1 MRFYNREQELAS
13 LRQIDNQ
20 TGTNAAMTVVVGR
33 RRTGKTTLIGK
44 AFENKE
50 YLYFFV
56 GNSTEQILCEEWQKR
71 TEEIL
76 QIQIHGQITRV
87 KDLLDIIFR
96 TAQER
101 QVTLVIDEFQ
111 RLELINESIIS
122 DIQDVWDRYHTTAK
136 IHFIACGSIW
146 SMMKKIFE
154 NEHEPLFRRYT
165 HKMVIR
171 PFKPSVLKT
180 ILADYNPQYT
190 NEDLLALYT
199 ITGGVAKYVA
209 LFMDMGASTKN
220 LMFDAVCSPTSL
232 FFSEGTELLIG
243 EFGRRYS
250 VYFSIMQLIA
260 GGMTAQSE
268 IDGILQKKTGRY
280 METLA
285 DDYSLISK
293 NRPMFSKP
301 NAQGIKWSIDDNFL
315 RFWFRF
321 IESNRSMIELDKYAL
336 LREYLDKHYDQFSG
350 FALEKYFREL
360 AGEQP
365 RTTQVGNWW
374 DNKGENEI
382 DLIALEE
389 LDKRAVIAEV
399 KRNPR
404 KYSETVLR
412 EKAKHILP
420 YLKGYDI
427 EYRGYSIED
436 M

>member
-1 MRFYNREQELAS
+1 MRFYNRENELAS
-13 LRQIDNQ
+13 LRQIDRATEKNS
-20 TGTNAAMTVVVGR
+20 AITVIVGR

-44 AFENKE
+44 AFEDKA

-56 GNSTEQILCEEWQKR
+56 GNSTEQILCEEWQR
-71 TEEIL
+71 QTEETL
-76 QIQIHGQITRV
+76 GVQIHGQVARV
-87 KDLLDIIFR
+87 KDLLEIIFR

-122 DIQDVWDRYHTTAK
+122 DIQDVWDRYHTTARV
-136 IHFIACGSIW
+136 HFIACGSIW

-165 HKMVIR
+165 HKMVVR
-171 PFKPSVLKT
+171 PFKPGVLKT
-180 ILADYNPQYT
+180 ILADYNPNYT

-199 ITGGVAKYVA
+199 ITGGVAKYVS
-209 LFMDMGASTKN
+209 LFMDMGAVTKEK
-220 LMFDAVCSPTSL
+220 MFDAVCSPTSL

-268 IDGILQKKTGRY
+268 IDGVLQKKTGRY
-280 METLA
+280 METLSN
-285 DDYSLISK
+285 DYSLISK

-301 NAQGIKWSIDDNFL
+301 NVQGIKWYIDDNFL

-321 IESNRSMIELDKYAL
+321 IENNRTMIELEKYDL
-336 LREYLDKHYDQFSG
+336 LREYLDKHYNQFSG

-360 AGEQP
+360 MGEQP

-374 DNKGENEI
+374 DGKGENEI
-382 DLIALEE
+382 DLIAMEE
-389 LDKRAVIAEV
+389 LDKRAIIAEV
-399 KRNPR
+399 KRNSR
-404 KYSETVLR
+404 KYSESVLR

-420 YLKGYDI
+420 HLKGYEI
-427 EYRGYSIED
+427 EYRGFSIDD

>member
-1 MRFYNREQELAS
+1 MKFYNREQELES
-13 LRQIDNQ
+13 LRQIDRQSNQ
-20 TGTNAAMTVVVGR
+20 NAAMTVIVGR
-33 RRTGKTTLIGK
+33 RRTGKTTLISK
-44 AFENKE
+44 AFEDKE

-56 GNSTEQILCEEWQKR
+56 GNSTEQILCEEWQHK
-71 TEEIL
+71 TEEVL
-76 QIQIHGQITRV
+76 GVQIHGQVTRI
-87 KDLLDIIFR
+87 KDLLEIIFR
-96 TAQER
+96 EAQAR

-111 RLELINESIIS
+111 RLEIINAAIIS
-122 DIQDVWDRYHTTAK
+122 DIQDIWDRYHTTARM
-136 IHFIACGSIW
+136 HLIACGSIW

-171 PFKPSVLKT
+171 PFRPSVLKA
-180 ILADYNPQYT
+180 ILADHNPGYT
-190 NEDLLALYT
+190 NEDLLALYA
-199 ITGGVAKYVA
+199 ITGGVAKYVS
-209 LFMDMGASTKN
+209 LFMDIGAVTKDR
-220 LMFDAVCSPTSL
+220 MFDAVCSPTSL

-243 EFGRRYS
+243 EFGKRYS

-260 GGMTAQSE
+260 GGMTSQSE

-280 METLA
+280 METLESE
-285 DDYSLISK
+285 YSLISK

-301 NAQGIKWSIDDNFL
+301 NVQGIKWSIEDNFL

-321 IESNRSMIELDKYAL
+321 IESNRSMIELGKYSL
-336 LREYLDKHYDQFSG
+336 LREFLDRNYIQFSG
-350 FALEKYFREL
+350 FALEKYYREA

-365 RTTQVGNWW
+365 RTTEVGHWW

-389 LDKRAVIAEV
+389 LDKKAVIAEV

-404 KYSETVLR
+404 KYSEASLR
-412 EKAKHILP
+412 EKARHILP
-420 YLKGYDI
+420 YLKGYEV
-427 EYRGYSIED
+427 EYKGLSLED

>member
-1 MRFYNREQELAS
+1 MKFYNREQELES
-13 LRQIDNQ
+13 LRQIDKRSEE
-20 TGTNAAMTVVVGR
+20 NAAMTVIVGR

-44 AFENKE
+44 AFENKD

-56 GNSTEQILCEEWQKR
+56 GNSTEQILCEEWQKE

-76 QIQIHGQITRV
+76 GIQIHGQITRV
-87 KDLLDIIFR
+87 KDLLEIIFR
-96 TAQER
+96 TSQAR
-101 QVTLVIDEFQ
+101 QITLVIDEFQ
-111 RLELINESIIS
+111 RMETINESIIS
-122 DIQDVWDRYHTTAK
+122 DIQDIWDRYHTTAHV
-136 IHFIACGSIW
+136 HFIACGSIW

-165 HKMVIR
+165 HKMVVR
-171 PFKPSVLKT
+171 PFRPSVLKT
-180 ILADYNPQYT
+180 ILADHNPDYA

-199 ITGGVAKYVA
+199 ITGGVAKYVS
-209 LFMDMGASTKN
+209 LFMDMGAVTKDK
-220 LMFDAVCSPTSL
+220 MFDAVCNPTSL

-268 IDGILQKKTGRY
+268 IDGVLQKKTGRY
-280 METLA
+280 METLCN
-285 DDYSLISK
+285 DYSLITK

-301 NAQGIKWSIDDNFL
+301 NVQGIKWSIEDNFL

-321 IESNRSMIELDKYAL
+321 IEGNRSMIELEKYDL
-336 LREYLDKHYDQFSG
+336 LREFLDRNYNQFSG

-374 DNKGENEI
+374 DGKGENEI

-404 KYSETVLR
+404 KYSEAVLR
-412 EKAKHILP
+412 EKAIRILP
-420 YLKGYDI
+420 YLKGYEV
-427 EYRGYSIED
+427 EYRGYSIEN

>member
-1 MRFYNREQELAS
+1 MKFYNREQELES
-13 LRQIDNQ
+13 LRQIDKRSEE
-20 TGTNAAMTVVVGR
+20 NAAMTVIVGR

-44 AFENKE
+44 AFENKN

-56 GNSTEQILCEEWQKR
+56 GNSTEQILCEEWQKKA
-71 TEEIL
+71 EEIL
-76 QIQIHGQITRV
+76 DIQIHGQITRV
-87 KDLLDIIFR
+87 KDLLEIIFR
-96 TAQER
+96 TSQTR

-111 RLELINESIIS
+111 RLETINESIIS
-122 DIQDVWDRYHTTAK
+122 DIQDIWDHYHTTAH

-171 PFKPSVLKT
+171 PFRPSILKT
-180 ILADYNPQYT
+180 ILADHNPDYT

-199 ITGGVAKYVA
+199 ITGGVAKYVS
-209 LFMDMGASTKN
+209 LFMDMGAVTKDK
-220 LMFDAVCSPTSL
+220 MFDAVCNPTSL

-268 IDGILQKKTGRY
+268 IDGVLQKKTGRY
-280 METLA
+280 METLCN
-285 DDYSLISK
+285 DYSLITK

-301 NAQGIKWSIDDNFL
+301 NVQGIKWSIEDNFL

-321 IESNRSMIELDKYAL
+321 IESNRSMIELEKYDL
-336 LREYLDKHYDQFSG
+336 LREFLDRNYNQFSG

-374 DNKGENEI
+374 DGKGENEI

-404 KYSETVLR
+404 KYSEVILR
-412 EKAKHILP
+412 EKAKYILSH
-420 YLKGYDI
+420 LTGYEI
-427 EYRGYSIED
+427 EYRGVSIED

>member
-1 MRFYNREQELAS
+1 MRFYNREQELES
-13 LRQIDNQ
+13 LRKIDGM
-20 TGTNAAMTVVVGR
+20 TAENAAMTVVVGR

-44 AFENKE
+44 AFEHKK

-56 GNSTEQILCEEWQKR
+56 GNSTEQILCEDWQKK
-71 TEEIL
+71 TEEVLGIE
-76 QIQIHGQITRV
+76 IHGQITRV
-87 KDLLDIIFR
+87 RDLLEIVFR
-96 TAQER
+96 TAYNR

-122 DIQDVWDRYHTTAK
+122 DIQDIWDRHHTSSR

-165 HKMVIR
+165 HKMVVR
-171 PFKPSVLKT
+171 PFKPSVLKA
-180 ILADYNPQYT
+180 ILADYYPAYT

-199 ITGGVAKYVA
+199 ITGGVAKYVS
-209 LFMDMGASTKN
+209 LFMDMGAFTKDRM
-220 LMFDAVCSPTSL
+220 LDMVCSPTSL

-243 EFGRRYS
+243 EFGRRYG

-285 DDYSLISK
+285 DEYSLISK

-301 NAQGIKWSIDDNFL
+301 NAQGIKWFIDDNFL

-321 IESNRSMIELDKYAL
+321 IESNRSMIELGKYGL
-336 LREYLDKHYDQFSG
+336 LREYMEMHYSQFSG
-350 FALEKYFREL
+350 LALERYFREL
-360 AGEQP
+360 AGEYP
-365 RTTQVGNWW
+365 RTTQVGSWW
-374 DNKGENEI
+374 DSKGENEI
-382 DLIALEE
+382 DLIAVEE
-389 LDKRAVIAEV
+389 LDRRAVIAEV

-404 KYSETVLR
+404 KYSEAALV
-412 EKAKHILP
+412 EKARHVLP
-420 YLKGYDI
+420 YLKGYEV
-427 EYRGYSIED
+427 EYRGYSILD

>member
-1 MRFYNREQELAS
+1 MKFYNREQELAS

-20 TGTNAAMTVVVGR
+20 TETNSAMTVIVGR

-71 TEEIL
+71 TEETL
-76 QIQIHGQITRV
+76 QIQIHGQISRV
-87 KDLLDIIFR
+87 KDLLEIIFR
-96 TAQER
+96 KAQER

-111 RLELINESIIS
+111 RFDLINESIIS

-180 ILADYNPQYT
+180 ILNDYNPQYT
-190 NEDLLALYT
+190 NEDLLALYA

-209 LFMDMGASTKN
+209 LFMDMGSWTKN

-321 IESNRSMIELDKYAL
+321 IESNRSMIELDKYDL
-336 LREYLDKHYDQFSG
+336 LREYLDKHYDLFSG
-350 FALEKYFREL
+350 FALERYFREL

-389 LDKRAVIAEV
+389 LDKRALIAEV

-404 KYSETVLR
+404 KYSETVLH
-412 EKAKHILP
+412 EKAKHVLP

>member
-1 MRFYNREQELAS
+1 MKFYNREQELKS
-13 LRQIDNQ
+13 LRTIDGL
-20 TGTNAAMTVVVGR
+20 TTESAAMTVIVGR

-44 AFENKE
+44 AFENKK

-56 GNSTEQILCEEWQKR
+56 GNSTEQILCEDWQRK
-71 TEEIL
+71 TEEMLGIE
-76 QIQIHGQITRV
+76 IHGQITRV
-87 KDLLDIIFR
+87 KNLLEIVFR
-96 TAQER
+96 EAYTR

-122 DIQDVWDRYHTTAK
+122 DIQDIWDRHHTSSK

-165 HKMVIR
+165 HKLVVR
-171 PFKPSVLKT
+171 PFKPSVLKA
-180 ILADYNPQYT
+180 ILADYHPDYT

-199 ITGGVAKYVA
+199 ITGGVAKYVS
-209 LFMDMGASTKN
+209 LFMDMGAFTKDRM
-220 LMFDAVCSPTSL
+220 LDMVCSPTSL

-243 EFGRRYS
+243 EFGRRYG

-285 DDYSLISK
+285 DEYSLISK

-301 NAQGIKWSIDDNFL
+301 NAQGIKWFIDDNFL

-321 IESNRSMIELDKYAL
+321 IENNRSMIELGKYDL
-336 LREYLDKHYDQFSG
+336 LREYLDMHYSQFSG
-350 FALEKYFREL
+350 PALEKYFREL
-360 AGEQP
+360 AGEYP
-365 RTTQVGNWW
+365 RTTQVGSWW
-374 DNKGENEI
+374 DSKGENEI
-382 DLIALEE
+382 DLIAIEE

-404 KYSETVLR
+404 KYSETVLMD
-412 EKAKHILP
+412 KARHVLP
-420 YLKGYDI
+420 YLKGYEV
-427 EYRGYSIED
+427 EYRGYSILD

>member
-1 MRFYNREQELAS
+1 MQFYNREQELES
-13 LRQIDNQ
+13 LRQIDRQSNQ
-20 TGTNAAMTVVVGR
+20 NAAMTVIVGR
-33 RRTGKTTLIGK
+33 RRTGKTTLISK
-44 AFENKE
+44 AFEDKE

-56 GNSTEQILCEEWQKR
+56 GNSTEQILCEEWQRK
-71 TEEIL
+71 TEETL
-76 QIQIHGQITRV
+76 GIQIHGKITRI
-87 KDLLDIIFR
+87 KDLLEVIFR
-96 TAQER
+96 EAQTR

-111 RLELINESIIS
+111 RLETINAGIIS
-122 DIQDVWDRYHTTAK
+122 DIQDVWDRYHSTAK

-171 PFKPSVLKT
+171 PFRPSVLKA
-180 ILADYNPQYT
+180 ILADHNPGYT
-190 NEDLLALYT
+190 NEDLLALYA
-199 ITGGVAKYVA
+199 ITGGVAKYVS
-209 LFMDMGASTKN
+209 LFMDIGAVTKDR
-220 LMFDAVCSPTSL
+220 MFDAVCSPTSL

-243 EFGRRYS
+243 EFGKRYS

-260 GGMTAQSE
+260 GGMTSQSE
-268 IDGILQKKTGRY
+268 IDGILKKKTGRY
-280 METLA
+280 METLEN
-285 DDYSLISK
+285 DYSLISK

-301 NAQGIKWSIDDNFL
+301 NVQGIKWLIDDNFL

-321 IESNRSMIELDKYAL
+321 IENNRSMIELGKYDL

-350 FALEKYFREL
+350 FALEKYFREV

-365 RTTQVGNWW
+365 RTTEVGHWW
-374 DNKGENEI
+374 DSKGENEI

-389 LDKRAVIAEV
+389 LDKKAVIAEV

-404 KYSETVLR
+404 KYSESVLC
-412 EKAKHILP
+412 EKARHILP
-420 YLKGYDI
+420 YLKGYEV
-427 EYRGYSIED
+427 EYKGLSLED

>member
-1 MRFYNREQELAS
+1 MKFYNREQELES
-13 LRQIDNQ
+13 LRRIDGL
-20 TGTNAAMTVVVGR
+20 TAESAAMTVIVGR

-44 AFENKE
+44 AFENKK

-56 GNSTEQILCEEWQKR
+56 GNSTEQILCEDWQRK
-71 TEEIL
+71 TEEGLGIE
-76 QIQIHGQITRV
+76 IHGQITRV
-87 KDLLDIIFR
+87 KNLLEIVFR
-96 TAQER
+96 EAYTR

-122 DIQDVWDRYHTTAK
+122 DIQDIWDRHHTSSK

-165 HKMVIR
+165 HKLVVR
-171 PFKPSVLKT
+171 PFKPSVLKA
-180 ILADYNPQYT
+180 ILADYHPDYT

-199 ITGGVAKYVA
+199 ITGGVAKYVS
-209 LFMDMGASTKN
+209 LFMDMGAFTKDRM
-220 LMFDAVCSPTSL
+220 LDMVCSPTSL
-232 FFSEGTELLIG
+232 FFSEGTELLRG
-243 EFGRRYS
+243 EFGRRYG

-280 METLA
+280 METLS
-285 DDYSLISK
+285 DEYSLISK

-301 NAQGIKWSIDDNFL
+301 NAQGIKWFIDDNFL

-321 IESNRSMIELDKYAL
+321 IENNRSMIELGKYEL
-336 LREYLDKHYDQFSG
+336 LREYLDMHYSQFSG

-360 AGEQP
+360 VGEYP
-365 RTTQVGNWW
+365 RTTQVGSWW
-374 DNKGENEI
+374 DSKGENEI
-382 DLIALEE
+382 DLIAIEE

-404 KYSETVLR
+404 KYSETALMD
-412 EKAKHILP
+412 KARHVLP
-420 YLKGYDI
+420 YLKGYEV
-427 EYRGYSIED
+427 EYRGYSIHD

>member
-1 MRFYNREQELAS
+1 MKFYNREQELES
-13 LRQIDNQ
+13 LRQIDRQSNQ
-20 TGTNAAMTVVVGR
+20 NAAMTVIVGR
-33 RRTGKTTLIGK
+33 RRTGKTTLISK
-44 AFENKE
+44 AFEEKQ

-56 GNSTEQILCEEWQKR
+56 GNSTEQILCEEWQRKA
-71 TEEIL
+71 EEVL
-76 QIQIHGQITRV
+76 GVQIHGQVTRI
-87 KDLLDIIFR
+87 KDLLEIIFR
-96 TAQER
+96 EAQAR

-111 RLELINESIIS
+111 RLEIINAAIIS
-122 DIQDVWDRYHTTAK
+122 DIQDIWDRYHTTARM
-136 IHFIACGSIW
+136 HLIACGSIW

-171 PFKPSVLKT
+171 PFRPSVLKA
-180 ILADYNPQYT
+180 ILADHNPGYT
-190 NEDLLALYT
+190 NEDLLALYA
-199 ITGGVAKYVA
+199 ITGGVAKYVS
-209 LFMDMGASTKN
+209 LFMDIGAVTKDR
-220 LMFDAVCSPTSL
+220 MFDAVCSPTSL

-243 EFGRRYS
+243 EFGKRYS

-260 GGMTAQSE
+260 GGMTSQSE

-280 METLA
+280 METLESE
-285 DDYSLISK
+285 YSLISK

-301 NAQGIKWSIDDNFL
+301 NVQGIKWSIEDNFL

-321 IESNRSMIELDKYAL
+321 IESNRSMIELGKYSL
-336 LREYLDKHYDQFSG
+336 LREFLDRNYIQFSG
-350 FALEKYFREL
+350 FALEKYYREA

-365 RTTQVGNWW
+365 RTTEVGHWW

-389 LDKRAVIAEV
+389 LDKKAVIAEV

-404 KYSETVLR
+404 KYSESALC
-412 EKAKHILP
+412 EKARHILP
-420 YLKGYDI
+420 YLKGYEV
-427 EYRGYSIED
+427 EYKGLSLED

>member
-1 MRFYNREQELAS
+1 MKFYNREQELES
-13 LRQIDNQ
+13 LRQIDRQSNQ
-20 TGTNAAMTVVVGR
+20 NAAMTVIVGR
-33 RRTGKTTLIGK
+33 RRTGKTTLISK
-44 AFENKE
+44 AFEDKE

-56 GNSTEQILCEEWQKR
+56 GNSTEQILCEEWQRK

-76 QIQIHGQITRV
+76 GIQIHGKITRI
-87 KDLLDIIFR
+87 KDLLEVIFR
-96 TAQER
+96 EAQTR

-111 RLELINESIIS
+111 RLETINAGIIS
-122 DIQDVWDRYHTTAK
+122 DIQDVWDRYHSTAK

-171 PFKPSVLKT
+171 PFRPSVLKA
-180 ILADYNPQYT
+180 ILADHNPGYT
-190 NEDLLALYT
+190 NEDLLALYA
-199 ITGGVAKYVA
+199 ITGGVAKYVS
-209 LFMDMGASTKN
+209 LFMDIGAVTKDR
-220 LMFDAVCSPTSL
+220 MFDAVCSPTSL

-243 EFGRRYS
+243 EFGKRYS

-260 GGMTAQSE
+260 GGMTSQSE
-268 IDGILQKKTGRY
+268 IDGILKKKTGRY
-280 METLA
+280 METLEN
-285 DDYSLISK
+285 DYSLISK

-301 NAQGIKWSIDDNFL
+301 NVQGIKWLIDDNFL

-321 IESNRSMIELDKYAL
+321 IENNRSMIELGKYDL

-350 FALEKYFREL
+350 FALEKYFREV

-365 RTTQVGNWW
+365 RTTQVGHWW

-382 DLIALEE
+382 DLIALED
-389 LDKRAVIAEV
+389 LDKKAVIAEV

-404 KYSETVLR
+404 KYSEASLC
-412 EKAKHILP
+412 EKAKHVLP
-420 YLKGYDI
+420 YLKGYEV
-427 EYRGYSIED
+427 EYKGLSLED

>member
-1 MRFYNREQELAS
+1 MKFYNREQELES
-13 LRQIDNQ
+13 LQQIDKRSEV
-20 TGTNAAMTVVVGR
+20 NAAMTVIVGR

-44 AFENKE
+44 AFENKD

-56 GNSTEQILCEEWQKR
+56 GNSTEQILCEEWQRK
-71 TEEIL
+71 TAEIL
-76 QIQIHGQITRV
+76 NIQIHGQITRI
-87 KDLLDIIFR
+87 KDLLEIIFR
-96 TAQER
+96 TSQTR
-101 QVTLVIDEFQ
+101 QVTVVIDEFQ
-111 RLELINESIIS
+111 RLKTINESIIS
-122 DIQDVWDRYHTTAK
+122 DIQDIWDRYHTTARV
-136 IHFIACGSIW
+136 HFIACGSIW

-154 NEHEPLFRRYT
+154 DEHEPLFRRYT
-165 HKMVIR
+165 HKMIVR
-171 PFKPSVLKT
+171 PFRPSVLKT
-180 ILADYNPQYT
+180 ILADHNPDYT

-199 ITGGVAKYVA
+199 ITGGVAKYVS
-209 LFMDMGASTKN
+209 LFMDIGAITKDK
-220 LMFDAVCSPTSL
+220 MFDAVCHPTSL

-280 METLA
+280 METLFN
-285 DDYSLISK
+285 DYSLISK

-301 NAQGIKWSIDDNFL
+301 NVQGIKWSIEDNFL

-321 IESNRSMIELDKYAL
+321 IEGNRSMIELGKYDL
-336 LREYLDKHYDQFSG
+336 LREFLDKNYNQFSG
-350 FALEKYFREL
+350 FALEKYFREM

-374 DNKGENEI
+374 DGKGANEI

-399 KRNPR
+399 KRNSR
-404 KYSETVLR
+404 KYSETILR
-412 EKAKHILP
+412 EKASHILP
-420 YLKGYDI
+420 YLKGYEI
-427 EYRGYSIED
+427 EYKGYSIED

>member
-1 MRFYNREQELAS
+1 MRFYNREKELES
-13 LRQIDNQ
+13 LRQIDKRSEE
-20 TGTNAAMTVVVGR
+20 NAAMTVIVGR

-44 AFENKE
+44 AFENKN

-56 GNSTEQILCEEWQKR
+56 GNSTEQLLCEEWQRK

-76 QIQIHGQITRV
+76 DIQIHGQITRV
-87 KDLLDIIFR
+87 KDLLGIIFH
-96 TAQER
+96 TSQTR

-111 RLELINESIIS
+111 RLETINESIIS
-122 DIQDVWDRYHTTAK
+122 DIQDIWDHYHTTAH

-171 PFKPSVLKT
+171 PFRPSVLKT
-180 ILADYNPQYT
+180 ILADHNPDYT

-199 ITGGVAKYVA
+199 ITGGVAKYVS
-209 LFMDMGASTKN
+209 LFMNMGAVTKDK
-220 LMFDAVCSPTSL
+220 MFDAVCNPTSL

-268 IDGILQKKTGRY
+268 IDGVLQKKTGRY
-280 METLA
+280 METLCN
-285 DDYSLISK
+285 DYSLITK

-301 NAQGIKWSIDDNFL
+301 NVQGIKWSIEDNFL

-321 IESNRSMIELDKYAL
+321 IEGNRSMIELEKYDL
-336 LREYLDKHYDQFSG
+336 LREFLDRNYNQFSG

-374 DNKGENEI
+374 DGKGENEI

-404 KYSETVLR
+404 KYSEAVLR
-412 EKAKHILP
+412 EKAIRILP
-420 YLKGYDI
+420 YLKGYNV
-427 EYRGYSIED
+427 EYRGYSIEN

>member
-1 MRFYNREQELAS
+1 MRFYNREKELES
-13 LRQIDNQ
+13 LRQIDKLSEA
-20 TGTNAAMTVVVGR
+20 NAVMTVIVGR
-33 RRTGKTTLIGK
+33 RRTGKTTLVGK
-44 AFENKE
+44 AFENKN

-56 GNSTEQILCEEWQKR
+56 GNSTEQILCEDWQKR

-76 QIQIHGQITRV
+76 GIHIHGQITRV
-87 KDLLDIIFR
+87 KDLLEIIFR
-96 TAQER
+96 TSQTR

-111 RLELINESIIS
+111 RLETINESIIS
-122 DIQDVWDRYHTTAK
+122 DIQDIWDHYHTTAH

-171 PFKPSVLKT
+171 PFRPSVLKT
-180 ILADYNPQYT
+180 ILADHNPDYT

-199 ITGGVAKYVA
+199 ITGGVAKYVS
-209 LFMDMGASTKN
+209 LFMDMGAVTKDK
-220 LMFDAVCSPTSL
+220 MFDAVCNPTSL

-268 IDGILQKKTGRY
+268 IDGVLQKKTGRY
-280 METLA
+280 METLCN
-285 DDYSLISK
+285 DYSLITK

-301 NAQGIKWSIDDNFL
+301 NVQGIKWSIEDNFL

-321 IESNRSMIELDKYAL
+321 IESNRSMIELEKYDL
-336 LREYLDKHYDQFSG
+336 LREFLDRNYNQFSG

-374 DNKGENEI
+374 DGKGENEI

-404 KYSETVLR
+404 KYSEVILR
-412 EKAKHILP
+412 EKVKHILSH
-420 YLKGYDI
+420 LTGYEI
-427 EYRGYSIED
+427 EYRGFSIED

>member
-1 MRFYNREQELAS
+1 MKFYNREQELAS

-20 TGTNAAMTVVVGR
+20 TETNSAMTVIVGR

-71 TEEIL
+71 TEETL
-76 QIQIHGQITRV
+76 QIQIHGQISRV
-87 KDLLDIIFR
+87 KDLLEIIFR
-96 TAQER
+96 KAQER

-111 RLELINESIIS
+111 RFDLINESIIS

-180 ILADYNPQYT
+180 ILKDYNPQYT
-190 NEDLLALYT
+190 NEDLLALYA

-209 LFMDMGASTKN
+209 LFMDMGAWTKN

-321 IESNRSMIELDKYAL
+321 IESNRSMIELDKYDL
-336 LREYLDKHYDQFSG
+336 LREYLDKHYDLFSG
-350 FALEKYFREL
+350 FALERYFREL

-389 LDKRAVIAEV
+389 LDKRALIAEV

-404 KYSETVLR
+404 KYSETVLH
-412 EKAKHILP
+412 EKAKHVLP

>member
-1 MRFYNREQELAS
+1 M
-13 LRQIDNQ
+13 
-20 TGTNAAMTVVVGR
+20 
-33 RRTGKTTLIGK
+33 
-44 AFENKE
+44 
-50 YLYFFV
+50 FFV
-56 GNSTEQILCEEWQKR
+56 LLILNK
-71 TEEIL
+71 
-76 QIQIHGQITRV
+76 
-87 KDLLDIIFR
+87 
-96 TAQER
+96 
-101 QVTLVIDEFQ
+101 
-111 RLELINESIIS
+111 
-122 DIQDVWDRYHTTAK
+122 
-136 IHFIACGSIW
+136 
-146 SMMKKIFE
+146 
-154 NEHEPLFRRYT
+154 
-165 HKMVIR
+165 
-171 PFKPSVLKT
+171 
-180 ILADYNPQYT
+180 
-190 NEDLLALYT
+190 
-199 ITGGVAKYVA
+199 GVG
-209 LFMDMGASTKN
+209 L
-220 LMFDAVCSPTSL
+220 SPTSL

-321 IESNRSMIELDKYAL
+321 IENNRSMIELDKYDL
-336 LREYLDKHYDQFSG
+336 LREYLDKHYDLFSG
-350 FALEKYFREL
+350 FALERYFREL

-389 LDKRAVIAEV
+389 LDKRALIAEV

-412 EKAKHILP
+412 EKAKHVLP

>member
-1 MRFYNREQELAS
+1 MKFYNREQELAS

-20 TGTNAAMTVVVGR
+20 TETNSAMTVIVGR

-71 TEEIL
+71 TEETL
-76 QIQIHGQITRV
+76 QIQIHGQISRV
-87 KDLLDIIFR
+87 KDLLEIIFR
-96 TAQER
+96 KAQER

-111 RLELINESIIS
+111 RFDLINESIIS

-180 ILADYNPQYT
+180 ILKDYNPQYT
-190 NEDLLALYT
+190 NEDLLALYA

-209 LFMDMGASTKN
+209 LFMDMGACTKS

-321 IESNRSMIELDKYAL
+321 IENNRSMIELDKYDL
-336 LREYLDKHYDQFSG
+336 LREYLDKHYDLFSG
-350 FALEKYFREL
+350 FALERYFREL

-389 LDKRAVIAEV
+389 LDKRALIAEV

-404 KYSETVLR
+404 KYSGTVLR
-412 EKAKHILP
+412 EKAKHVLP

>member
-1 MRFYNREQELAS
+1 MKFYNREQELES
-13 LRQIDNQ
+13 LRQIDKRSEE
-20 TGTNAAMTVVVGR
+20 NAAMTVIVGR
-33 RRTGKTTLIGK
+33 RRTGKTTLIAK
-44 AFENKE
+44 TFENKE

-56 GNSTEQILCEEWQKR
+56 GNSTEQILCEEWQNK

-76 QIQIHGQITRV
+76 GIQIHGQITRV
-87 KDLLDIIFR
+87 KDLLEIIFR
-96 TAQER
+96 TSQTR

-111 RLELINESIIS
+111 RLETINESIVS
-122 DIQDVWDRYHTTAK
+122 DIQDIWDRYHTTAHV
-136 IHFIACGSIW
+136 HFIACGSIW

-165 HKMVIR
+165 HKMVVR
-171 PFKPSVLKT
+171 PFRPSVLKN
-180 ILADYNPQYT
+180 ILADHNPDYT

-199 ITGGVAKYVA
+199 ITGGVAKYVS
-209 LFMDMGASTKN
+209 LFMDMGAVTMDK
-220 LMFDAVCSPTSL
+220 MFDAVCNPTSL

-268 IDGILQKKTGRY
+268 IDGVLQKKTGRY
-280 METLA
+280 METLSN
-285 DDYSLISK
+285 DYSLITK

-301 NAQGIKWSIDDNFL
+301 NVQGIKWSIEDNFL

-321 IESNRSMIELDKYAL
+321 IEGNRSMIELGKYNL
-336 LREYLDKHYDQFSG
+336 LREFLEKHYNQFSG
-350 FALEKYFREL
+350 FALEKYFREMV
-360 AGEQP
+360 GEQP

-374 DNKGENEI
+374 DGKGENEI

-389 LDKRAVIAEV
+389 LDKRAIIAEV

-404 KYSETVLR
+404 KYSETILR
-412 EKAKHILP
+412 EKASRILP
-420 YLKGYDI
+420 YLKGYEV
-427 EYRGYSIED
+427 EYRGYSIES

>member
-1 MRFYNREQELAS
+1 MNFYNREQELES
-13 LRQIDNQ
+13 LRQIDKQ
-20 TGTNAAMTVVVGR
+20 SQTNAAMTVIVGR

-44 AFENKE
+44 AFENKN

-56 GNSTEQILCEEWQKR
+56 GNSTEQILCEEWQKK
-71 TEEIL
+71 TEDIL
-76 QIQIHGQITRV
+76 GIQIHGQITRV
-87 KDLLDIIFR
+87 KDLLEIIFR
-96 TAQER
+96 TSQTH
-101 QVTLVIDEFQ
+101 QVTLVMDEFQ
-111 RLELINESIIS
+111 RLETINESIIS
-122 DIQDVWDRYHTTAK
+122 DIQDIWDRYHTTAH

-171 PFKPSVLKT
+171 PFRPSVLKT
-180 ILADYNPQYT
+180 ILVDHNPDYT

-199 ITGGVAKYVA
+199 ITGGVAKYVS
-209 LFMDMGASTKN
+209 LFMDMGAVTKDK
-220 LMFDAVCSPTSL
+220 MFDAVCNPTSL

-268 IDGILQKKTGRY
+268 IDGVLQKKTGRY
-280 METLA
+280 METLCN
-285 DDYSLISK
+285 DYSLITK

-301 NAQGIKWSIDDNFL
+301 NVQGIKWSIEDNFL

-321 IESNRSMIELDKYAL
+321 IEGNRSMIELEKYEL
-336 LREYLDKHYDQFSG
+336 LREFLDKNYNQFSG

-374 DNKGENEI
+374 DGKGENEI

-404 KYSETVLR
+404 KYSEAVLR
-412 EKAKHILP
+412 EKAIRILP

-427 EYRGYSIED
+427 EYRGYTIEN

>member
-427 EYRGYSIED
+427 EYRGYFIED